1 VKPRS
6 RPAAITAAIAIIFSL
21 SLQPASADRQTSPP
35 LTVNAWVTLYE
46 RDQIDATIRLR
57 ALSDKEAYR
66 LRDDIMGAAKGWPKG
81 APPLRDPSL
90 SLAALAVELE
100 YARIDENDWGSIPG
114 HNDAGFAMARAAEV
128 IERRAKNDAAARAWW
143 RVVLTLA
150 EANHASALMLKPAYM
165 THPPV
170 RFDFLPR
177 AMAMFP
183 GDVDFRFCEARLH
196 ASSVSNLLELTSPQS
211 GVIQVR
217 SDAVAIG
224 YGFLGTLSRR
234 QQEHLDQAQLLLAS
248 LIKNPVVGA
257 GARFWSGYLQ
267 WVSGDLN
274 GGHETISALASAD
287 SRAAADVRYTAA
299 ILLGYMDE
307 ALGRVDDAEKDFRI
321 ALNVLPKS
329 QSASIALAA
338 LLYRNGIGEEAE
350 RLVRE
355 SLGPRGS
362 GDDPWRLL
370 PDGDLPKL
378 PAQIDVLRRAVS
390 GAAK

>member
-6 RPAAITAAIAIIFSL
+6 WPAAIAAIAITLSL
-21 SLQPASADRQTSPP
+21 SSQSASADRQTAAPW
-35 LTVNAWVTLYE
+35 TVNAWVALYE
-46 RDQIDATIRLR
+46 RDQIDATIRLG
-57 ALSDKEAYR
+57 ALSDKDAYR

-81 APPLRDPSL
+81 APPLRDPL
-90 SLAALAVELE
+90 LTLAALAVELE

-114 HNDAGFAMARAAEV
+114 HNGAEFAIARTAEL

-143 RVVLTLA
+143 RVALTLA
-150 EANHASALMLKPAYM
+150 EANRADSLMLKPKYM

-183 GDVDFRFCEARLH
+183 DDADFRFCEARLH
-196 ASSVSNLLELTSPQS
+196 ASSVSALLELASPQP
-211 GVIQVR
+211 GVAQVQPET
-217 SDAVAIG
+217 AAIG
-224 YGFLGTLSRR
+224 YGFQGALSRR
-234 QQEHLDQAQLLLAS
+234 QQEHLDEARPLLAA
-248 LIKNPVVGA
+248 LHNDPAAGA

-267 WVSGDLN
+267 WVGGDLN

-307 ALGRVDDAEKDFRI
+307 ALGRIDDAEKDFRI

-338 LLYRNGIGEEAE
+338 LLYRNGNGEEAE
-350 RLVRE
+350 RLVRD

-362 GDDPWRLL
+362 DDDPWRLL
-370 PDGDLPKL
+370 PYGDLAKL
-378 PAQIDVLRRAVS
+378 PAQVEVLRRASS